1 MQPREFLRYNTGESP
16 TPTEPPMRKTLVV
29 ILLLLTA
36 VSTLAERV
44 LRTELDNGLVI
55 IAAEAHA
62 NPTVT
67 IRVYVRTGGVIEGPY
82 QGAGISHYYEHLHGD
97 ASESYT
103 QEELDTWD
111 ETLGGISNAYTSNA
125 HTCYHQTTTVE
136 HFDGMVALMAE
147 TLLRQVFTDEAIASQ
162 RGIIL
167 KEMNMNLDEAN
178 TRAWYRFSH
187 TIYPGSPASDPVIG
201 YPDLFKA
208 VTEADLLDYYTE
220 RYTPENMVVVVA
232 GDLDAGEMTDK
243 VAAEFGGAER
253 SGVPLP
259 GVERPANLPG
269 PRYSVEY
276 TTFDQAYLV
285 FGFRTVPIWADD
297 LYALDV
303 AMHLLSTG
311 RTSRLY
317 TALQEERQLATDFA
331 AYSYTPTYDA
341 GEFEVLLAA
350 DPARLPEAYR
360 TAYAEVT
367 GLADTLV
374 DPGELERVKNAL
386 TADYVFDGENLDT
399 RAARLG
405 TDALLGDLEFS
416 ADYVDGCRA
425 VTAEE
430 VRDVARR
437 YFTPD
442 NLYAAVVWPVSAGD
456 FDLGL
461 FEEGLGRDD
470 LVECALSAEARGLAA
485 SVESEGKVE
494 PGEPDAYFVY
504 QGQAPAAD
512 SVWLSPD
519 YPPSNTLA
527 RDYPPEYEFELG
539 ADGGGGRMRLTELD
553 SGLRLLVLEDPGA
566 RSAWVGALVNGGY
579 RVEEREDEGAFH
591 FAMQMLLEGTES
603 RTGPETVAA
612 IEDRGGSIG
621 SQGLRDC
628 GLLSAHVMAADAP
641 LALEVIS
648 DCLQDATFPPDRVE
662 AERQRLLDELAGE
675 DEAPFTVAFREAK
688 RAFFGAHPYS
698 HNQRGRPET
707 VSALTRE
714 RLLDYR
720 DLIRRP
726 EGTLIA
732 VAGDVDAREIER
744 VVERLWDDVPAAGTP
759 LPDYGPPVFPEENI
773 DLALDSDREQTI
785 LYWLWPGMSW
795 DGEDRY
801 RMRLLDAVLSGIY
814 LPNGRL
820 HARLR
825 GAGLVYAVHA
835 FPVFGVEPGAFA
847 LYLGTEPG
855 KTAEAVGI
863 VDEELARIA
872 EEPVGE
878 DELARGRTML
888 EVSRY
893 VIDLARPSDR
903 ILDAAMYE
911 LAGLGYAFEDD
922 FTDEVEGVSAGDL
935 QDYAGWLFAQP
946 GVYLRYGAE

>member
-1 MQPREFLRYNTGESP
+1 
-16 TPTEPPMRKTLVV
+16 MRKPLVI

-36 VSTLAERV
+36 VSALAQSV

-55 IAAEAHA
+55 VAAEVHA

-97 ASESYT
+97 GSESYT

-111 ETLGGISNAYTSNA
+111 ETLGGISNAYTSSS
-125 HTCYHQTTTVE
+125 HTCYHQTSTVE

-147 TLLRQVFTDEAIASQ
+147 TLLRQVFTAEAIASQ

-167 KEMNMNLDEAN
+167 KEMNMNLDEAD

-187 TIYPGSPASDPVIG
+187 TIYPGSPAADPVIG

-208 VTEADLLDYYTE
+208 VTEADLRDYYTA

-232 GDLDAGEMTDK
+232 GDLDAEEMTAK
-243 VAAEFGGAER
+243 VAAEFGGVER
-253 SGVPLP
+253 SGGTLP
-259 GVERPANLPG
+259 VVERPANLPG
-269 PRYSVEY
+269 PRYCVEY
-276 TTFDQAYLV
+276 ATFDQAHLV

-303 AMHLLSTG
+303 AMHLLTTG

-317 TALQEERQLATDFA
+317 RALLEERQLATDFGV
-331 AYSYTPTYDA
+331 YSYTPTFDA
-341 GEFEVLLAA
+341 GEFEVYLAA

-360 TAYAEVT
+360 TAYDEVT
-367 GLADTLV
+367 ALTDGLA
-374 DPGELERVKNAL
+374 DPGELERVKNL
-386 TADYVFDGENLDT
+386 LLADYIFDGESLDT

-416 ADYVDGCRA
+416 AGYVDGCRA
-425 VTAEE
+425 VTAEA

-442 NLYAAVVWPVSAGD
+442 NLYVAVVWPTGAGD

-461 FEEGLGRDD
+461 FEEGLGEED
-470 LVECALSAEARGLAA
+470 LIESGLSAEARGLAA
-485 SVESEGKVE
+485 SVESRGMVK
-494 PGEPDAYFVY
+494 PGQPDAYFVY
-504 QGQAPAAD
+504 QGKTPAAA

-519 YPPSNTLA
+519 YPLTNTLA
-527 RDYPPEYEFELG
+527 LDYPEEYAFEIG
-539 ADGGGGRMRLTELD
+539 EGGKSGRMRLTTLD
-553 SGLRLLVLEDPGA
+553 SGLRLLVLEDPGVG
-566 RSAWVGALVNGGY
+566 SAWVGALVDGGY
-579 RVEEREDEGAFH
+579 RVEAPEDEGAFH
-591 FAMQMLLEGTES
+591 FAMRMLLEGTGT

-628 GLLSAHVMAADAP
+628 GLLSAHVPAADAP
-641 LALEVIS
+641 LALEIVT
-648 DCLQDATFPPDRVE
+648 DCLRNAIYPPDRVE
-662 AERQRLLDELAGE
+662 AERRRLLDELARE
-675 DEAPFTVAFREAK
+675 DEEPFTVAFREAK
-688 RAFFGAHPYS
+688 RAFFGDHPYS
-698 HNQRGRPET
+698 HNQRGTPET
-707 VSALTRE
+707 VAALTRE

-732 VAGDVDAREIER
+732 VAGDVDARKIEDL
-744 VVERLWDDVPAAGTP
+744 VERLWEDVPAAGTP
-759 LPDYGPPVFPEENI
+759 LPECGPPKFPEEN
-773 DLALDSDREQTI
+773 LRLELPSDREQTI
-785 LYWLWPGMSW
+785 LDWLWPGMSW

-820 HARLR
+820 HAHLR

-835 FPVFGVEPGAFA
+835 YPIFGMRPGAFA

-863 VDEELARIA
+863 VDEELERIA
-872 EEPVGE
+872 AEPVGE
-878 DELARGRTML
+878 AELERGRTML

-903 ILDAAMYE
+903 LLDAAFYE
-911 LAGLGYAFEDD
+911 LWGLGYAFEED
-922 FTDEVEGVSAGDL
+922 FTEEVEGVTAEDL
-935 QDYAGWLFAQP
+935 QDYARWLFSRP
-946 GVYLRYGAE
+946 GVFLRYGAE